1 MKRPFQ
7 VGITG
12 GIGSGKSLVC
22 RIFGVLGIPLY
33 DADSRAK
40 ILMTT
45 DRILVDQIKKEF
57 GNLSYHPDGSL
68 NREHLRKAFSNTSEL
83 NKLNAIVHPRVAMD
97 YQKWVDQQIGFKYV
111 IKEAA
116 LLLESG
122 SAKELDHLIVV
133 FAPKPLRIQRVLKRD
148 PHRSQLEVEN
158 IINNQMDDKEKMA
171 LANDVIVNDETC
183 LVIPQVLELHERLN
197 LMN

>member
-97 YQKWVDQQIGFKYV
+97 YKKWVDQQIGFKYV